1 MFATI
6 KNAFKSKD
14 IRIKIWMTLFMIF
27 IFRIGSYIPIPGL
40 STGQLLSQILG
51 DTTGKATTGFDFVQ
65 VLSTLSGGSLAQGT
79 LFSLGILPFINAF
92 IIIQLLS
99 IVIPGLQRLTKEGEA
114 GRERITQITRYIAI
128 LLAIVQGIGIVFA
141 FKKNVQPL
149 FPTIEPDSQ
158 KAYLTKAFI
167 VAFLVGGSCMVMWL
181 SERITE
187 YGIGNGTS
195 IIIFVGII
203 AQAGITLASS
213 FKFATKNLEKLWNI
227 FGFLLIT
234 VAIFIFII
242 FIEASERRVNVQYSK
257 QVRGNKMYGGQS
269 TYIPI
274 KVNANGVMPIIFA
287 SSLVVFPQMIFQL
300 FAPQSN
306 AAVQFA
312 KYAGTGTAV
321 YYVFLILFIF
331 FFAFFYTQ
339 IQFNPDD
346 VSKNIQQYGGF
357 IPGIRA
363 GKPTSDYL
371 RKINNRIT
379 LFGAFFL
386 ALIALIPS
394 LAFRG
399 LSGWNT
405 NELGFGHAFSATG
418 LLIVVSVALEIHKQ
432 LEAQIMMKH
441 YKGFLK

>member
-1 MFATI
+1 MFATL
-6 KNAFKSKD
+6 KNAFKSRD

-27 IFRIGSYIPIPGL
+27 IFRVGSFIPIPGL
-40 STGQLLSQILG
+40 SSGNLISQILG
-51 DTTGKATTGFDFVQ
+51 DKKEVGFDFVQ

-99 IVIPGLQRLTKEGEA
+99 IVIPSLQRLTKEGEA

-128 LLAIVQGIGIVFA
+128 LLAIVQGIGIVVA
-141 FKKNVQPL
+141 FKKNITPI
-149 FPTIEPDSQ
+149 FPTIETGEG
-158 KAYLTKAFI
+158 KAYLTYAFI
-167 VAFLVGGSCMVMWL
+167 VAILVGGSCMVMWL

-203 AQAGITLASS
+203 AQAGITLANS
-213 FKFATKNLEKLWNI
+213 FKTASKSLDKLWNI

-242 FIEASERRVNVQYSK
+242 FIDASERRVNVQYSK

-300 FAPQSN
+300 FANNSK
-306 AAVQFA
+306 AAIGFA
-312 KYAGTGTAV
+312 KYAGTGTPL
-321 YYVFLILFIF
+321 YYVVLILFIF
-331 FFAFFYTQ
+331 FFSFFYTQ

-379 LFGAFFL
+379 LFGAIFL

-394 LAFRG
+394 LVFRA

>member
-1 MFATI
+1 MDD
-6 KNAFKSKD
+6 SVYD
-14 IRIKIWMTLFMIF
+14 
-27 IFRIGSYIPIPGL
+27 FRI
-40 STGQLLSQILG
+40 QNRLLLLTQILG

-149 FPTIEPDSQ
+149 FPTIEPDAQ

>member
-27 IFRIGSYIPIPGL
+27 VFRIGSYIPIPGL
-40 STGQLLSQILG
+40 STGQLLTQILG

>member
-1 MFATI
+1 MLETI

-14 IRIKIWMTLFMIF
+14 IRIKIWMTLFMVF
-27 IFRIGSYIPIPGL
+27 IFRVGSFIPIPGL
-40 STGQLLSQILG
+40 SGGTLTQALG
-51 DTTGKATTGFDFVQ
+51 ASKDSGLNFVQ

-99 IVIPGLQRLTKEGEA
+99 IVIPSLQRLTKEGES

-128 LLAIVQGIGIVFA
+128 VLAIVQAIGVIVA
-141 FKKNVQPL
+141 FKKNITPL
-149 FPTIEPDSQ
+149 FSSFED
-158 KAYLTKAFI
+158 KEKGNAYLTYTLIATI
-167 VAFLVGGSCMVMWL
+167 LVGGSCMVMWL

-203 AQAGITLASS
+203 AQAGTTLAGS
-213 FKFATKNLEKLWNI
+213 FKYASNNLDKLWNI

-234 VAIFIFII
+234 VAIFVFII
-242 FIEASERRVNVQYSK
+242 FFDIAERRINVQYSK
-257 QVRGNKMYGGQS
+257 QVRGNRMYGGQS

-287 SSLVVFPQMIFQL
+287 SSIVIFPQMIFQL
-300 FAPQSN
+300 FAPESK
-306 AAVQFA
+306 ATAW
-312 KYAGTGTAV
+312 YAQHMGSGKAP
-321 YYVFLILFIF
+321 YYIFLILFIF
-331 FFAFFYTQ
+331 FFAFFYSQ

-379 LFGAFFL
+379 LFGAIFL
-386 ALIALIPS
+386 AVVALIPS
-394 LAFRG
+394 LIFRA
-399 LSGWNT
+399 LAGWNS

-418 LLIVVSVALEIHKQ
+418 LLMVVSVSLELHKQ

>member
-14 IRIKIWMTLFMIF
+14 IRIKIWTTLFMIF
-27 IFRIGSYIPIPGL
+27 VFRIGSYIPIPGL
-40 STGQLLSQILG
+40 STGQLLTQILG

-141 FKKNVQPL
+141 FKKNIQPL
-149 FPTIEPDSQ
+149 FPTIEPDAQ

>member
-27 IFRIGSYIPIPGL
+27 VFRIGSYIPIPGL
-40 STGQLLSQILG
+40 STGQLLTQILG

-149 FPTIEPDSQ
+149 FPTIEPDAQ